1 MNEEMRAAFE
11 KWHENRRNE
20 ILQVAEEIRLQMIAE
35 GYSDS
40 SVTAAEATYTAIERV
55 TKNNDSFVIYQA
67 AWQHSEAKALEQI
80 ALQQAKIDSLQQE
93 IERLRQP
100 VSDEQIEK
108 ILDVNMQ
115 WVAFRPKFTIERR
128 NSEMRSILERK

>member
-1 MNEEMRAAFE
+1 M
-11 KWHENRRNE
+11 
-20 ILQVAEEIRLQMIAE
+20 
-35 GYSDS
+35 
-40 SVTAAEATYTAIERV
+40 
-55 TKNNDSFVIYQA
+55 IYQA

>member
-1 MNEEMRAAFE
+1 MTEEMRAAFE

-100 VSDEQIEK
+100 VSDDVVAQIGNAYTDWNCGK
-108 ILDVNMQ
+108 INDEELENRV
-115 WVAFRPKFTIERR
+115 
-128 NSEMRSILERK
+128 RSIVFAWD

>member
-11 KWHENRRNE
+11 YWCFNDTTESANFSTHRNRLLDCSSEQTDGAWH
-20 ILQVAEEIRLQMIAE
+20 
-35 GYSDS
+35 
-40 SVTAAEATYTAIERV
+40 
-55 TKNNDSFVIYQA
+55 
-67 AWQHSEAKALEQI
+67 AWQH
-80 ALQQAKIDSLQQE
+80 QQAKIDVLEAKRQGALDSLREHMQIANDLKAE